1 MYSISPEVLN
11 HFEEL
16 KSIYRSLHQEPEL
29 LYDLPKTSAFVAQYL
44 ENLGFTVEKNIG
56 RSGVVAT
63 IKHPGPCIL
72 LRADMDALPIH
83 EESGVEFAS
92 KIPGRMHACGHDAH
106 VSMLLVAAK
115 LILNLP
121 NLKGSIKFVFQPAEE
136 GGHGAL
142 AMVDDNVLSNVDE
155 VYAIHTCSPL
165 KLGDFIYH
173 DNQASVF
180 SDRFFVKL
188 LGKGGHGSMPHAT
201 IDPIPVAAQLIL
213 DFNRLAGNRND
224 PVRIQTNVIRS
235 NETFNAIPSLVSF
248 SGSVRSIAES
258 DREDVIRKMKQICE
272 GFEIMHEVKIDFM
285 YEKIYEGVK
294 NDLECGGFAL
304 KAMKKVCHGNR
315 IEKVLHIGED
325 FSYFSNRKPGAYIL
339 FGVSDENGYSMH
351 SNKFRLFEESL
362 LIGTQ
367 YWLNL
372 VQERLGSDN
381 V

>member
-1 MYSISPEVLN
+1 
-11 HFEEL
+11 
-16 KSIYRSLHQEPEL
+16 
-29 LYDLPKTSAFVAQYL
+29 
-44 ENLGFTVEKNIG
+44 
-56 RSGVVAT
+56 
-63 IKHPGPCIL
+63 
-72 LRADMDALPIH
+72 
-83 EESGVEFAS
+83 
-92 KIPGRMHACGHDAH
+92 
-106 VSMLLVAAK
+106 
-115 LILNLP
+115 
-121 NLKGSIKFVFQPAEE
+121 
-136 GGHGAL
+136 
-142 AMVDDNVLSNVDE
+142 MVDDNVLSNVDE